1 VGGGPAKV
9 DQITSVTV
17 TDEPVADAPSP
28 PDPNELVER
37 AQALIGMGITD
48 MVEIKELITGMH
60 AEEAR
65 SRVIVI
71 ADTLVFRF
79 NELQIASSACRRV
92 RQIVRDPA
100 ACDISQTRPG
110 SDAETPGRGLGDA
123 TAEELAGL
131 MLAYSHRPEPY
142 SQGFYRQPTA
152 ARELPARAGSR
163 NGSRCTKN

>member
-71 ADTLVFRF
+71 ADTLVEFVK
-79 NELQIASSACRRV
+79 LC
-92 RQIVRDPA
+92 
-100 ACDISQTRPG
+100 
-110 SDAETPGRGLGDA
+110 DA
-123 TAEELAGL
+123 TLLLATFHRHAQEAMLKRLAEVSVMQPRKNLQVSCWHIAIVPSPILRASTDNRPLPENCP
-131 MLAYSHRPEPY
+131 PEP
-142 SQGFYRQPTA
+142 
-152 ARELPARAGSR
+152 EAGTEADAPR
-163 NGSRCTKN
+163 TE